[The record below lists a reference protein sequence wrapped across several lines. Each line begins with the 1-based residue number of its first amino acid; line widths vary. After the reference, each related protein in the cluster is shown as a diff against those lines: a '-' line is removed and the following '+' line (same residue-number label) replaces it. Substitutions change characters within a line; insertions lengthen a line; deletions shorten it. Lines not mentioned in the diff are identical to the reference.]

1 MVFHQQAGGESKSIR
16 KEAKVM
22 QMMRLYFA
30 MSLLVLVSN
39 SGCSSH
45 VDYESIDSLKRRPE
59 FRATV
64 DEVLIRDEYT
74 PGKTFA
80 MLTLRLA
87 NGSKINVGG
96 AISTSNEEDLKII
109 SRFKILKKGEEY
121 SFPRALLN

>member
-1 MVFHQQAGGESKSIR
+1 
-16 KEAKVM
+16 
-22 QMMRLYFA
+22 MMRLYFCNVP
-30 MSLLVLVSN
+30 LVLVSN

-87 NGSKINVGG
+87 NGSKK
-96 AISTSNEEDLKII
+96 STLESNKVHPTKIKNNKSI
-109 SRFKILKKGEEY
+109 
-121 SFPRALLN
+121 